1 MECKQL
7 TRLPAENAPGPFRK
21 TGRHAG
27 MVPNLRPNA
36 EKGLEEDD
44 WDGDWE
50 EDSEDSPALNPE
62 ASKVEPDLSP
72 ITEAEIN
79 QMPRLRGD

>member
-1 MECKQL
+1 
-7 TRLPAENAPGPFRK
+7 
-21 TGRHAG
+21 

-36 EKGLEEDD
+36 EKGLEEDGPAED
-44 WDGDWE
+44 
-50 EDSEDSPALNPE
+50 EDSEDSPTLYPE

-72 ITEAEIN
+72 TTEAEIN